1 MLDAP
6 AHSPAAVPPA
16 PTTRPPRLGYIPAL
30 DGIRGISILA
40 VMAFHTGLLRG
51 GFLGVDLFFV
61 LSGFLITSLL
71 IEEYDRS
78 LSVSL
83 KNFYL
88 RRALRLGPALLLFLT
103 VFSALSVLVLSAV
116 EARRNVVEA
125 LISLFYVSNW
135 AKAFSIHAPQV
146 LVHTWSLSIEEQF
159 YVVWPLT
166 LLFLLRT
173 VKHRWAVAAIAAL
186 IALGACALRFA
197 LMLGGASIDRVYAG
211 LDTRAD
217 ALMFGCVLGIILS
230 SGLLST
236 RSQRVLGKA
245 LVVLGPLSAAG
256 LALAGLSMRILSP
269 SVYYWGLLVVEALG
283 AMVILDVLV
292 NKHSILR
299 PVLSMRWL
307 AWIGSISYGV
317 YLWHPPIYKAMKAF
331 GFARFEVIALGTLV
345 TFAISTASFYLM
357 EKPILRLKE
366 RLARPAR
373 GPREATQ

>member
-1 MLDAP
+1 
-6 AHSPAAVPPA
+6 
-16 PTTRPPRLGYIPAL
+16 
-30 DGIRGISILA
+30 
-40 VMAFHTGLLRG
+40 
-51 GFLGVDLFFV
+51 
-61 LSGFLITSLL
+61 
-71 IEEYDRS
+71 
-78 LSVSL
+78 
-83 KNFYL
+83 
-88 RRALRLGPALLLFLT
+88 
-103 VFSALSVLVLSAV
+103 
-116 EARRNVVEA
+116 
-125 LISLFYVSNW
+125 
-135 AKAFSIHAPQV
+135 
-146 LVHTWSLSIEEQF
+146 
-159 YVVWPLT
+159 
-166 LLFLLRT
+166 
-173 VKHRWAVAAIAAL
+173 
-186 IALGACALRFA
+186 
-197 LMLGGASIDRVYAG
+197 
-211 LDTRAD
+211 
-217 ALMFGCVLGIILS
+217 MFGCVLGIILS